1 MGHFIKSTLQPLK
14 EIKLL
19 WVLKVSILQFL
30 LVHIANGVLSEL
42 FYIILDLTN
51 LPHINHTNFWEVL
64 KIPYALSF

>member
-42 FYIILDLTN
+42 FI
-51 LPHINHTNFWEVL
+51 
-64 KIPYALSF
+64 